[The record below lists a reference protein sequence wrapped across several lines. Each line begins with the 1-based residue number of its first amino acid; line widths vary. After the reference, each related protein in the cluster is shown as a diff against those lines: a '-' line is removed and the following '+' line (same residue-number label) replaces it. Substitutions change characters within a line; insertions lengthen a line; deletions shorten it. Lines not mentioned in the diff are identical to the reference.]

1 MLTDPL
7 GDFFTRLRNGAK
19 ARREEIKIPHSKL
32 KERILELL
40 KNEGFLID
48 YAIEDLGNG
57 RKSLTAQLKFQRSG
71 DAVLENIRR
80 ISKPGHRIYSE
91 APKAARVRGGIGF
104 QILST
109 NRGVISDREA
119 IKQKV
124 GGEVLG
130 EVW

>member
-1 MLTDPL
+1 MLTDPI
-7 GDFFTRLRNGAK
+7 GDFFSRLRNGAK
-19 ARREEIKIPHSKL
+19 ARKESVIAPYSKL
-32 KERILELL
+32 KEQILSIL

-48 YAIEDLGNG
+48 FEVEEKAKAGKNLV
-57 RKSLTAQLKFQRSG
+57 AHLKFQRSG

-91 APKAARVRGGIGF
+91 APKQARVRGGIGF

-109 NRGVISDREA
+109 SKGIMTDKSAVQ
-119 IKQKV
+119 QKV

>member
-1 MLTDPL
+1 MLTDPI

-19 ARREEIKIPHSKL
+19 ARREEVRIPHSKL
-32 KERILELL
+32 KERILDLL
-40 KNEGFLID
+40 KNEGFLLD
-48 YAIEDLGNG
+48 YNVEDSGKG
-57 RKSLTAQLKFQRSG
+57 RKALNARLKFQRSG
-71 DAVLENIRR
+71 EAVLENIRR

-91 APKAARVRGGIGF
+91 APKTARVHGGIGF

-109 NRGVISDREA
+109 NRGIMSDRDA
-119 IKQKV
+119 IKQKI